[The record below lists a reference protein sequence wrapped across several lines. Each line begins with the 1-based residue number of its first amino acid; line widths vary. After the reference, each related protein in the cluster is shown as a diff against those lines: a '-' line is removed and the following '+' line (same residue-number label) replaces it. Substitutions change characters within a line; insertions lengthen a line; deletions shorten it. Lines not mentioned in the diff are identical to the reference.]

1 LSLSTP
7 STTSTTTSTSVER
20 ITSSPKPPRK
30 VSSGGFRFGDR
41 KKRDAGIFSRSG
53 SCESGSY
60 CEDNSAYPSDIIL
73 KAVTENNELNP
84 DLFSQL
90 FDNQCKSLQSRF
102 SSIDEEQLCYG
113 VPKVIFPRQAKNLKE
128 EWKYIVN
135 IENYTQSVEVEECY
149 DFNQDL
155 DTTTPNSDGNNVQF
169 GQAPEIPKEFGSC
182 LYSGAVGNNPDLT
195 NCKQLYTEHKL
206 LALSDNGQLEV
217 DSFKLPSA
225 CACFYKEDFVLAFR
239 GNMPREEDE
248 IVKIELPD
256 QVEETLRFD

>member
-1 LSLSTP
+1 M
-7 STTSTTTSTSVER
+7 
-20 ITSSPKPPRK
+20 
-30 VSSGGFRFGDR
+30 G
-41 KKRDAGIFSRSG
+41 
-53 SCESGSY
+53 
-60 CEDNSAYPSDIIL
+60 
-73 KAVTENNELNP
+73 
-84 DLFSQL
+84 
-90 FDNQCKSLQSRF
+90 
-102 SSIDEEQLCYG
+102 
-113 VPKVIFPRQAKNLKE
+113 
-128 EWKYIVN
+128 IVN

-225 CACFYKEDFVLAFR
+225 CACFYKEDLFWRLEAICQER
-239 GNMPREEDE
+239 RMILSR
-248 IVKIELPD
+248 
-256 QVEETLRFD
+256 